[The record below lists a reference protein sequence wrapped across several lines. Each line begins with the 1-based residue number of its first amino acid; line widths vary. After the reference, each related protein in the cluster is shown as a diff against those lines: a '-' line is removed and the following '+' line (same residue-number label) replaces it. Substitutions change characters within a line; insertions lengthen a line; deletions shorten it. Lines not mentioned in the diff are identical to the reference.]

1 MLPRFAHVHHLALNA
16 VEDPSPEAARETEPV
31 RRKWRGVDP
40 DARTAER
47 RQRII
52 EAAIDLLSTEG
63 LGGTTV
69 RAVCAR
75 TGLHSR
81 YFYESFPSIETLL
94 VAVFDLL
101 SAQFVDFVTAAADQA
116 GDDPRARIQAVM
128 AATAEVFQQQT
139 ELVRILTIQAIGNEE
154 LNQRRIGM
162 LHRIAGMIEAD
173 AYRTYGAPP
182 PGERIAAVSAR
193 FLAGGLAELF
203 IAWIDGELSGT
214 IDDLGRDAADVIMAF
229 VEASSRVAARRLAPR
244 PPS

>member
-1 MLPRFAHVHHLALNA
+1 
-16 VEDPSPEAARETEPV
+16 
-31 RRKWRGVDP
+31 
-40 DARTAER
+40 
-47 RQRII
+47 
-52 EAAIDLLSTEG
+52 
-63 LGGTTV
+63 
-69 RAVCAR
+69 VCAR

-81 YFYESFPSIETLL
+81 YFYESFPSIEALL

-101 SAQFVDFVTAAADQA
+101 AAQFVDYVTEAADHA
-116 GDDPRARIQAVM
+116 GDDPRARVQAVM
-128 AATAEVFQQQT
+128 AAVAEVFQQQT

-182 PGERIAAVSAR
+182 PGERIASVSAR

-214 IDDLGRDAADVIMAF
+214 VDDLGRDAADIVMAF
-229 VEASSRVAARRLAPR
+229 VDASTQVAARRRAGRR
-244 PPS
+244 PS

>member
-1 MLPRFAHVHHLALNA
+1 MLPRIVALHHLALND
-16 VEDPSPEAARETEPV
+16 VGEPSPEAVKDAEPI

-101 SAQFVDFVTAAADQA
+101 AAQFADYVTAAAD
-116 GDDPRARIQAVM
+116 
-128 AATAEVFQQQT
+128 
-139 ELVRILTIQAIGNEE
+139 
-154 LNQRRIGM
+154 
-162 LHRIAGMIEAD
+162 
-173 AYRTYGAPP
+173 
-182 PGERIAAVSAR
+182 
-193 FLAGGLAELF
+193 
-203 IAWIDGELSGT
+203 
-214 IDDLGRDAADVIMAF
+214 
-229 VEASSRVAARRLAPR
+229 
-244 PPS
+244 

>member
-1 MLPRFAHVHHLALNA
+1 MLPRFGGPHHLALNG
-16 VEDPSPEAARETEPV
+16 VRDPSPEAARDIEPV
-31 RRKWRGVDP
+31 RRKWRGVEP

-52 EAAIDLLSTEG
+52 EAAIELLSTEG
-63 LGGTTV
+63 LSGTTV

-81 YFYESFPSIETLL
+81 YFYESFPSIEALL

-101 SAQFVDFVTAAADQA
+101 AARFVDYVTTAADRA
-116 GDDPRARIQAVM
+116 GDDPRARVQAVM

-139 ELVRILTIQAIGNEE
+139 DLVRILTIQAIGNEE

-214 IDDLGRDAADVIMAF
+214 VEDLGSDAADVVMAF
-229 VEASSRVAARRLAPR
+229 VEASSLVADRRLSR
-244 PPS
+244 RRRS

>member
-1 MLPRFAHVHHLALNA
+1 MAPCWPPGRPKSRVAYHVAFVT
-16 VEDPSPEAARETEPV
+16 VEEGGGEPV

-101 SAQFVDFVTAAADQA
+101 AAQFADYVTAAAD
-116 GDDPRARIQAVM
+116 
-128 AATAEVFQQQT
+128 
-139 ELVRILTIQAIGNEE
+139 
-154 LNQRRIGM
+154 
-162 LHRIAGMIEAD
+162 
-173 AYRTYGAPP
+173 
-182 PGERIAAVSAR
+182 
-193 FLAGGLAELF
+193 
-203 IAWIDGELSGT
+203 
-214 IDDLGRDAADVIMAF
+214 
-229 VEASSRVAARRLAPR
+229 
-244 PPS
+244 